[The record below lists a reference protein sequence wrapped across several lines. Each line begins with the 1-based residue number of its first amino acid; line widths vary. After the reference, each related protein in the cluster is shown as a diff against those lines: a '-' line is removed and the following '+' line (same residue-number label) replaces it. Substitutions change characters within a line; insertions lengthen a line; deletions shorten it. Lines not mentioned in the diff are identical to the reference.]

1 MPFVLGNPKTPFSA
15 DKDKKLRDEI
25 MGRWAA
31 FARTGSPNLPSDEEG
46 EESNEWLPVSVSD
59 TSGMVAAD
67 PQYMRF
73 TGDGGAM
80 VESNQEKAEQC
91 AAIFLLN
98 PTFNHSSSNNNNNVI
113 VGSSN
118 EPVSGGVSIS
128 IAFVASAASLL
139 APLAFAV
146 VAVLVMY

>member
-1 MPFVLGNPKTPFSA
+1 M
-15 DKDKKLRDEI
+15 
-25 MGRWAA
+25 
-31 FARTGSPNLPSDEEG
+31 DEEG
-46 EESNEWLPVSVSD
+46 SPAPPAAPPAAFWYLWGHSPLVGSSAGLHCAYHASEIPFVFHILS
-59 TSGMVAAD
+59 AAD

-98 PTFNHSSSNNNNNVI
+98 PTFNHSSSNNNNNVV
-113 VGSSN
+113 VGGSN

-128 IAFVASAASLL
+128 FAFVASAASLL